1 MYMFSKSLEE
11 RCNRILRDMEGSLT
25 ARDRVGIQDFVLL
38 DAYTSESAVLDNLRK
53 RFNENLIYTYI
64 GTLLVSVNP
73 YKELGIYTKKQ
84 MDIYMGVNFFELP
97 PHIYALADNVYRTM
111 LTETN
116 NHFILISGESGAGK
130 TEASKKILQFYAVSC
145 PSTKLLDNVRDRLLL
160 SNPVLEAFGN
170 AKTLKNDNSSRFG
183 KYMDIQFDHMGG
195 AVGGHILSYLLEKSR
210 VVHQNHGERSFHIFY
225 QLVEGGEEDLL
236 RWLGLERNC
245 QRYSYLV
252 QVGEVTY
259 QRYSYLVQVGEVTYQ
274 HYSYLVQVGE
284 VTYQHYS
291 YLVQVGEVT
300 YQHYSYLVQ
309 VGEVTYQHYSYL
321 VQVGEG
327 ECAKVSSVNDKSDW
341 KTVRKALSIIEFSE
355 SNIESLFAIIAS
367 VLHLGNV
374 TFVADSQ
381 GYATLNNSPEI
392 HWLSKLLGIPAQVI
406 QVGLTHRKIEARS
419 EELLSPFTVDQAV
432 YAKDALAKAIYG
444 RTFTW
449 LVNELNESLANKDS
463 SRKTVIGLLDI
474 YGFEVFSVNSFEQF
488 CINYCNE
495 KLQQLFIQL
504 TLKSEQEEYEME
516 GIEWESVPYFNNK
529 IICDLVEEKFKGIIS
544 VLDEECLRPG
554 EATDMTFLEKLEE
567 KMGGHPHFV
576 THKLADQKTRK
587 TLERG
592 DFRLLHYAGEV
603 TYCVVGFLDKNNDL
617 LYRNIKEVMRQ
628 SKNAIVKHCFPS
640 TEPDSKKR
648 PETVATQ
655 FKSSLVGLTEIL
667 MSKEPWYVRCMKP
680 NEGKQPGLFDDVLV
694 RHQVKY
700 LGLMEH
706 LRVRRAG
713 FAYRRRYEIFLQRYK
728 PLCPDTWPN
737 WKGTAAEG
745 VQCLI
750 KHLGYKPDEYKMGR
764 TKIFIRHPRTL
775 FATEDAFEV
784 CKHELAT
791 RIQAKYKGYRVK
803 GDYMRQRQA
812 ATKIETCWRGMK
824 ARRERDKR
832 AWAVKVIKRFIK
844 GFMTRNQPACVDNT
858 EYLAFVRQNYLT
870 RLKENLPKTVLDKN
884 TWLTPPPIM
893 QEASQMLRK
902 LYTRH
907 MVRRYVQ
914 GIMTERKAQ
923 LQIKGL
929 TSSIFKGTKENYP
942 HSVGI
947 PFVDTRI
954 REEDIHIKVYQMIR
968 QERIKYSVPVVKYDR
983 NGFRPRFRQLIYTGS
998 AAYLVEEAK
1007 IKQRVEFNNLK
1018 GVSVSTLSDN
1028 FLILHVQCEDIK
1040 QKGDLVLQCDYLFE
1054 ALTKLCLVANKHN
1067 FIKVVQGS
1075 VKFDIQPGR
1084 EGFVDFK
1091 SGQETMI
1098 YRAKNGHLM
1107 VESTRTKSRA
1117 MIQN

>member
-1 MYMFSKSLEE
+1 
-11 RCNRILRDMEGSLT
+11 MEGSLT

-245 QRYSYLV
+245 QCYSYLV
-252 QVGEVTY
+252 Q
-259 QRYSYLVQVGEVTYQ
+259 
-274 HYSYLVQVGE
+274 
-284 VTYQHYS
+284 
-291 YLVQVGEVT
+291 
-300 YQHYSYLVQ
+300 
-309 VGEVTYQHYSYL
+309 
-321 VQVGEG
+321 G

-341 KTVRKALSIIEFSE
+341 KTVRKALSVIEFSE

-419 EELLSPFTVDQAV
+419 EEVLSPFTVDQAV

-529 IICDLVEEKFKGIIS
+529 IICDLVEAKFKGIIS

-567 KMGGHPHFV
+567 KMGGHAHFV

-603 TYCVVGFLDKNNDL
+603 TYSVVGFLDKNNDL

-680 NEGKQPGLFDDVLV
+680 NEGKKPGLFDDVLV

-745 VQCLI
+745 VECLV

-824 ARRERDKR
+824 ARREREKR

-870 RLKENLPKTVLDKN
+870 RLKENLPKTVVDKN

-954 REEDIHIKVYQMIR
+954 SEEDIHIKVYQMIR

>member
-1 MYMFSKSLEE
+1 
-11 RCNRILRDMEGSLT
+11 MEGSLT

-245 QRYSYLV
+245 QC
-252 QVGEVTY
+252 
-259 QRYSYLVQVGEVTYQ
+259 YSYLVQVGEVTYQ
-274 HYSYLVQVGE
+274 HYSYLVQ
-284 VTYQHYS
+284 
-291 YLVQVGEVT
+291 
-300 YQHYSYLVQ
+300 
-309 VGEVTYQHYSYL
+309 
-321 VQVGEG
+321 G

-341 KTVRKALSIIEFSE
+341 KTVRKALSVIEFSE
-355 SNIESLFAIIAS
+355 SNIE
-367 VLHLGNV
+367 
-374 TFVADSQ
+374 
-381 GYATLNNSPEI
+381 
-392 HWLSKLLGIPAQVI
+392 LLGIPAQVI

-419 EELLSPFTVDQAV
+419 EEVRRMLLFWVLSPFTVDQAV

-529 IICDLVEEKFKGIIS
+529 IICDLVEAKFKGIIS

-567 KMGGHPHFV
+567 KMGGHAHFV

-603 TYCVVGFLDKNNDL
+603 TYSVVGFLDKNNDL

-680 NEGKQPGLFDDVLV
+680 NEGKKPGLFDDVLV

-745 VQCLI
+745 VECLV

-775 FATEDAFEV
+775 FATEDAFEPISLSACV
-784 CKHELAT
+784 VLL
-791 RIQAKYKGYRVK
+791 
-803 GDYMRQRQA
+803 

-824 ARRERDKR
+824 ARREREKR

-870 RLKENLPKTVLDKN
+870 RLKENLPKTVVDKN

-893 QEASQMLRK
+893 DSLTDHLIY
-902 LYTRH
+902 LYCVCLPH
-907 MVRRYVQ
+907 V
-914 GIMTERKAQ
+914 Q

-954 REEDIHIKVYQMIR
+954 SKPHTFPQ
-968 QERIKYSVPVVKYDR
+968 YSVPVVKYDR

-1107 VESTRTKSRA
+1107 VVSMKLKTVWPFNS
-1117 MIQN
+1117 QNEQIHFLNYY

>member
-252 QVGEVTY
+252 Q
-259 QRYSYLVQVGEVTYQ
+259 
-274 HYSYLVQVGE
+274 
-284 VTYQHYS
+284 
-291 YLVQVGEVT
+291 
-300 YQHYSYLVQ
+300 
-309 VGEVTYQHYSYL
+309 
-321 VQVGEG
+321 G

-341 KTVRKALSIIEFSE
+341 KTVRKALSVIEFSE

-419 EELLSPFTVDQAV
+419 EEVLSPFTVDQAV

-603 TYCVVGFLDKNNDL
+603 TYSVVGFLDKNNDL

-745 VQCLI
+745 VECLV

-803 GDYMRQRQA
+803 GDYIRQRQA

-824 ARRERDKR
+824 ARREREKR
-832 AWAVKVIKRFIK
+832 AWAVKVIKKFIK

-870 RLKENLPKTVLDKN
+870 RLKENLPKTVVDKN

-954 REEDIHIKVYQMIR
+954 SEEDIHIKVYQMIR